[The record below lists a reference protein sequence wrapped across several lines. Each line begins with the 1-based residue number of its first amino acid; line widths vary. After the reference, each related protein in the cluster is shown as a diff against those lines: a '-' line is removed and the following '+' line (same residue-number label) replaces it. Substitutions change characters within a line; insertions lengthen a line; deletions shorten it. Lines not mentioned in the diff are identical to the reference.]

1 MLAKARRAQ
10 FGQSSERGQ
19 QLIEQLE
26 LAIEDLEETQAVA
39 EAKSETAAPEAAK
52 KRRARAPRG
61 PRKLPDNLPV
71 ERIIEPAP
79 CACGKC
85 GGLRL
90 RRLGEVV
97 TKTLECEPR
106 RWKIIEHVREKFSCR
121 DCEAITEP
129 PAPSHPIPRGFAGP
143 SLLAMVLVSKFLMH
157 QPLNRQSAAYARE
170 GVEIDTSTLADRVG
184 ACVVALDPIVQAIRA
199 HVLRA
204 ERIHADD
211 TTVPVLAKLK
221 TVTGRLWT
229 YVRDDQLLVAGFSNR
244 GDVSASSCNSEPF
257 TAAAR
262 PRLKSHF
269 LGGRNGGKSAA
280 ARDSDAIELRAV
292 PAICLAPSYRWAPGP
307 STETDLACDLQLH
320 FTIALPGVPVEGAA
334 DRKRSR
340 RPSRNSLLAHL

>member
-1 MLAKARRAQ
+1 MVKSDRDQPSRSAPCRSCERPRADPHSASSWAKEQSLRIAAESEAKVGALEIERLKLMLAKARRAQ

-26 LAIEDLEETQAVA
+26 LAIEDLRGGTQAVA
-39 EAKSETAAPEAAK
+39 EAKSETAAPEELPKKDVPARHVGLASCRTICRSNGSSSPRLALAAN
-52 KRRARAPRG
+52 AA
-61 PRKLPDNLPV
+61 V
-71 ERIIEPAP
+71 
-79 CACGKC
+79 
-85 GGLRL
+85 LRL

-221 TVTGRLWT
+221 TVTGQLWT
-229 YVRDDQLLVAGFSNR
+229 YVRDDQ
-244 GDVSASSCNSEPF
+244 PF
-257 TAAAR
+257 
-262 PRLKSHF
+262 
-269 LGGRNGGKSAA
+269 GGKESA
-280 ARDSDAIELRAV
+280 RGLLR
-292 PAICLAPSYRWAPGP
+292 I
-307 STETDLACDLQLH
+307 
-320 FTIALPGVPVEGAA
+320 FA
-334 DRKRSR
+334 DPR
-340 RPSRNSLLAHL
+340 R